1 MISVAAYTDAP
12 ASGQYPCQIFE
23 RGLVPGMQQ
32 AGLRAEY
39 IPTRLT
45 GRDLEVYIETFKP
58 DYFLYLGTWLPEY
71 ADMVIR
77 AKLHGIGLI
86 WFASEDPC
94 AYQDTLNDCAFRAD
108 IILSTAIECV
118 EKYRHAGKTAAL
130 MTFGCNPEY
139 HRPGT
144 PRTAYQYDW
153 AAPCSYYAGHACR
166 RRGFDTVI
174 RPCVDSPYSGFV
186 SGNHWMTPGAEQYFT
201 TRDVRRAWIPC
212 AEMPDIYASVKV
224 NIGLQCDDSSRTQ
237 TSMRP
242 FEVLSCG
249 GFLLSQWTPAMD
261 ALFEDRVHLLLSRSA
276 DETRA
281 ILDYYLSHDDD
292 RALIARQ
299 GQAFVREYYTYAR
312 MVAEQ
317 LMPLLKGSV

>member
-12 ASGQYPCQIFE
+12 ASGQYPCQLFE

-45 GRDLEVYIETFKP
+45 CRDLEEYIETFKP

-71 ADMVIR
+71 ADMVER

-86 WFASEDPC
+86 FWATEDPC
-94 AYQDTLNDCAFRAD
+94 AFSDTFNDCAFRAD

-118 EKYRHAGKTAAL
+118 EKYRHAGKTAEL

-144 PRTAYQYDW
+144 SRTEYQFDW

-166 RRGFDTVI
+166 RRGFNAVI
-174 RPCVDSPYSGFV
+174 RPCVESPHSGFV
-186 SGNHWMTPGAEQYFT
+186 SGNHWMTPGAEQYFQS
-201 TRDVRRAWIPC
+201 RDVRRNWIPC
-212 AEMPDIYASVKV
+212 AVMPDIYASAKI
-224 NIGLQCDDSSRTQ
+224 NIGLQCDDTSMTQ

-281 ILDYYLSHDDD
+281 ILDYYLAHDED
-292 RALIARQ
+292 RVHIALQ
-299 GQAFVREYYTYAR
+299 GQAFVREHYSYAR
-312 MVAEQ
+312 MVTDR
-317 LMPLLKGSV
+317 LLPLLKG